1 LAGLFAL
8 DQNFPQPL
16 VLAVAPFMPE
26 VELVPIR
33 NIDTRLADMEDW
45 EVLLSLH
52 HHRRQWDGLV
62 TTDSSMLNQARE
74 LAVVRQTNATLVI
87 AHDAGNDPIK
97 ATGLLLAHLD
107 YIAAHTTLTE
117 PQIWR
122 LTANN
127 RPGRDSWALLERVAQ
142 HQHRDVDEL
151 WNDVRL
157 TGAELRVDPLAR

>member
-1 LAGLFAL
+1 MALFAL

-16 VLAVAPFMPE
+16 VQAVAPFLPE

-33 NIDTRLADMEDW
+33 SIDVRLSDMDDW
-45 EVLLSLH
+45 EILLALH
-52 HHRRQWDGLV
+52 HHERPWDGLV

-74 LAVVRQTNATLVI
+74 LAVLRQTSLTLVI
-87 AHDAGNDPIK
+87 AHDAGHDPIK

-107 YIAAHTTLTE
+107 YVATQTRPAE

-127 RPGRDSWALLERVAQ
+127 RPGRDPWEFLQRAAQ

-151 WNDVRL
+151 WREGRL
-157 TGAELRVDPLAR
+157 TRAVLGRNPLAD

>member
-1 LAGLFAL
+1 MPALFAL

-16 VLAVAPFMPE
+16 VQAVAAFIPE

-33 NIDTRLADMEDW
+33 NIDVRLSDMEDW
-45 EVLLSLH
+45 EILLALH
-52 HHRRQWDGLV
+52 HHARAWDGLV

-107 YIAAHTTLTE
+107 YIAAHTVSTE

-127 RPGRDSWALLERVAQ
+127 RPGRDPWEHLERVAH
-142 HQHRDVDEL
+142 HQHREINEL
-151 WNDVRL
+151 WSEVRL
-157 TGAELRVDPLAR
+157 TSAELRLDPLAR